1 MEERGNGLMVDGISM
16 KTTNSHAVAQQD
28 VENTIDI
35 NELKRRIERRDAE
48 NKRKDREVILL
59 QKEILTLTKDMQD
72 LRDRNESLQ
81 SSLTNARLLT
91 NASREQA
98 ENQFGNTII
107 QDLQKKLEK
116 LEHKSNEVLGE
127 NEVNK
132 ATIRTLREQL
142 VESLSTSEVRAKE
155 IQSMKEENYSLNIKL
170 KTIQIRLQEKD
181 VEYEKLKVINE
192 SFVKSERQLK
202 HQLEHEKTVTYEHER
217 TINDLLATNKRIMAA
232 NIIKSE
238 TNQFLSTELNEI
250 QSGGGGGGGVVSG
263 EELATF
269 KEIEK
274 QNRILLERNKELTK
288 SIELHMDLL
297 QRSESENNILKMKI
311 DEESSLREELQAEM
325 KSTVDH
331 QHGKDNTFQQLKKE
345 VVKLRKENKIL
356 AEKCDELMRQKQSP
370 QQQQQQQH
378 SHGTG
383 AGTGARTGT
392 GQSYGY
398 SNGQQQQQQQ
408 QQGSLSLSSVEDRKK
423 LKLSEETVKALRNRI
438 SFLLEQLSHLSQQS
452 TAWNEQKL
460 VFKSQLSSLLEA
472 NVSLRER
479 LLTVQR
485 SFMERSLYELDHP
498 AVRRN
503 ARPVFLTEGE
513 EERVL
518 ATGQWEDQNQ
528 GNDLGGGTRGPQS
541 SQYSSPEEAMEGA
554 IVSHNLPPPLPMRG
568 GLSQDPK
575 AREARLL
582 EFSMRSELGQ
592 PLPFSVE
599 GIVERTLFDTLC
611 AFTSGTRSSSASSGT
626 ASESKQ
632 GNQQV
637 MKPKVQK
644 SYVTSVGTDGLYSIL
659 LESGQY
665 AHISSQADMAIR
677 AEAEELLTGLQIP
690 AFLKFVQT
698 RPTEKFVPLFTEKVL
713 PLSSSP
719 LLSRPHLSPPSSP
732 LPPLLFP
739 LTPSPLPS
747 HSLSSSLSLPLLF
760 PLTPSPLPSHS
771 LCYPLPLLSL
781 LSLLTFLS

>member
-1 MEERGNGLMVDGISM
+1 MPNDGPPKDHCKQQPHVSNSTIHLEFRGKSQSQSQSQEPRVRRATPLIVHCLGASCVVENPSKAHNTATATHKQRPFFNSTAGPMEERSNSSQAAVPRNGGLMVDGISL
-16 KTTNSHAVAQQD
+16 KTTNSHAIAQQD

-59 QKEILTLTKDMQD
+59 QKEILTLTKEIQD

-91 NASREQA
+91 NASREEA

-116 LEHKSNEVLGE
+116 LEHESNELLGD

-142 VESLSTSEVRAKE
+142 VESLATSEVRAKE

-170 KTIQIRLQEKD
+170 KTLQIRLQEKD
-181 VEYEKLKVINE
+181 VEYEKLTVINE

-238 TNQFLSTELNEI
+238 TNQFLSTELNER
-250 QSGGGGGGGVVSG
+250 SGGGSSSGVGGGVLSSD
-263 EELATF
+263 EMAAF

-274 QNRILLERNKELTK
+274 KNVTLLERNKELTR

-297 QRSESENNILKMKI
+297 QRCESENNILKIKLA
-311 DEESSLREELQAEM
+311 EESNLREELQEEM
-325 KSTVDH
+325 KSSVEH
-331 QHGKDNTFQQLKKE
+331 QSGKENTFQQLKKE

-356 AEKCDELMRQKQSP
+356 AEKCDELMRHPPPSKQHQHP
-370 QQQQQQQH
+370 HQQH
-378 SHGTG
+378 HHQQPGQG
-383 AGTGARTGT
+383 QWQGQ
-392 GQSYGY
+392 GQS
-398 SNGQQQQQQQ
+398 SA
-408 QQGSLSLSSVEDRKK
+408 EERKK
-423 LKLSEETVKALRNRI
+423 LKLSEETVRALRNRL
-438 SFLLEQLSHLSQQS
+438 SFLLEQLNQLAQQS
-452 TAWNEQKL
+452 SAWNEQKL
-460 VFKSQLSSLLEA
+460 VFKSQISSLLEA
-472 NVSLRER
+472 NISLRER

-518 ATGQWEDQNQ
+518 ATGQWDDGRHGQ
-528 GNDLGGGTRGPQS
+528 GYGNGGGAGGDQVA
-541 SQYSSPEEAMEGA
+541 QYSTPEEAMEGA
-554 IVSHNLPPPLPMRG
+554 IVSHSLVPLPLQ

-592 PLPFSVE
+592 PLPFTVE
-599 GIVERTLFDTLC
+599 GFIERTLFDTLC
-611 AFTSGTRSSSASSGT
+611 AFTSGTRSPSD
-626 ASESKQ
+626 Q
-632 GNQQV
+632 GKK
-637 MKPKVQK
+637 MKPKVPAPPPPLPA
-644 SYVTSVGTDGLYSIL
+644 SL
-659 LESGQY
+659 LLSGP
-665 AHISSQADMAIR
+665 
-677 AEAEELLTGLQIP
+677 EELLHFCWDGWSLQHP
-690 AFLKFVQT
+690 PRARAVHTHL
-698 RPTEKFVPLFTEKVL
+698 L
-713 PLSSSP
+713 PGRYGDTS
-719 LLSRPHLSPPSSP
+719 
-732 LPPLLFP
+732 
-739 LTPSPLPS
+739 
-747 HSLSSSLSLPLLF
+747 
-760 PLTPSPLPSHS
+760 
-771 LCYPLPLLSL
+771 
-781 LSLLTFLS
+781 